1 MQSCLVCDD
10 HALMR
15 EALCG
20 QIRLAW
26 PKAKVHAASDFEEA
40 WALAADEQPELIL
53 CDLAMPGAD
62 PAAGVEGV
70 IKAAPAARLVVVT
83 GHEDDNLLMTL
94 FALEVDGFIPKS
106 VTGEL
111 LEAAIRLVLAGG
123 QYLPPRVFDLAAT
136 ANGRGGQM
144 RLPDSD
150 PLRMS
155 GRKLEVLRAIAQGYS
170 NKEIALA
177 LDLSPTTVKTHA
189 AAIIAAL
196 GARNRTD
203 AATKAREL
211 GLI

>member
-26 PKAKVHAASDFEEA
+26 PEAKVHAASDFDEA
-40 WALAADEQPELIL
+40 KALAGAERPDLIL
-53 CDLAMPGAD
+53 CDLAMPGAV
-62 PAAGVEGV
+62 PVAGVEGV
-70 IKAAPAARLVVVT
+70 RKAAPAARIVVVT
-83 GHEDDNLLMTL
+83 GHEDDALLMELFTL
-94 FALEVDGFIPKS
+94 GVDGFVPKS

-123 QYLPPRVFDLAAT
+123 QYLPPRVFDLAA
-136 ANGRGGQM
+136 ANGRGSAA
-144 RLPDSD
+144 RLPDPD

-170 NKEIALA
+170 NKEIAIA

>member
-20 QIRLAW
+20 QVRLAW
-26 PKAKVHAASDFEEA
+26 PEAQVHAAADFEEA
-40 WALAADEQPELIL
+40 WALAKAEQPELIL

-83 GHEDDNLLMTL
+83 GHEDDTLLMAL
-94 FALEVDGFIPKS
+94 FALGVDGFIPKS

-123 QYLPPRVFDLAAT
+123 QYLPPRVFDLAA
-136 ANGRGGQM
+136 ANGRSGGA

-150 PLRMS
+150 SLRMS

-203 AATKAREL
+203 AATKARAL